1 MRGGEGSRAHGA
13 PRCFPQQATCQ
24 VTPVQ
29 LQLWAQM
36 PGCGAALREARGGR
50 TKGGS
55 SAGHAKSSPG
65 HFCATSGGLFG
76 TGVGRTPGE
85 LTAPTNPL
93 DSTAQTGRGTRADGQ
108 RDGISTS
115 QRADTPPSVTSPG
128 RRTGRFCLLLS
139 GVWGGVRGAGGKGL
153 RKGRRKA
160 RRPGTRGDEERGQRL
175 HVLSP
180 GHTDGP
186 PTRS

>member
-1 MRGGEGSRAHGA
+1 MLPAAGHVPGDPGAAAAVGPDARLRGG
-13 PRCFPQQATCQ
+13 
-24 VTPVQ
+24 
-29 LQLWAQM
+29 
-36 PGCGAALREARGGR
+36 
-50 TKGGS
+50 
-55 SAGHAKSSPG
+55 SPG
-65 HFCATSGGLFG
+65 GTWRPNEGWQLRWAHKIQSRSLLRHIRGTFWHWGGQ
-76 TGVGRTPGE
+76 
-85 LTAPTNPL
+85 NPWRA
-93 DSTAQTGRGTRADGQ
+93 DSADKPIGQHAQTGRGTRADGQ

-115 QRADTPPSVTSPG
+115 QRADTPPSVTSPD
-128 RRTGRFCLLLS
+128 
-139 GVWGGVRGAGGKGL
+139 GAQAASAFSCQGFGEVSEAPGGKGL

>member
-115 QRADTPPSVTSPG
+115 QRADTPPSVTSPD
-128 RRTGRFCLLLS
+128 
-139 GVWGGVRGAGGKGL
+139 GAQAASAFSCQGFGEVSEAPGGKGL

-160 RRPGTRGDEERGQRL
+160 RRPGTRGDEERDQRL